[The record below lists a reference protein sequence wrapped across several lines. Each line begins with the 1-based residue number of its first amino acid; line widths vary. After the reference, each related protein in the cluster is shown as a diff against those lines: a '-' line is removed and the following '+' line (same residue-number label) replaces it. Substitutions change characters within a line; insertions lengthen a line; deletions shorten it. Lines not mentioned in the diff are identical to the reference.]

1 MQPQDDEAPQ
11 MPAPQ
16 LEDQAHTPPEDQP
29 HTPPEAAV
37 SESREPAK
45 AETPA
50 AEAEAPAEAE
60 TPTATAA
67 AGVAKRP
74 LVPMAAFERIPTRW
88 LIVAGG
94 VVGLLVVALGAAVLF
109 GGASGRS
116 TTGAPVQAAPGA
128 GAPPPSG
135 PGAGSAPDS
144 PGPSGSSAGAGGAS
158 GGGTAPGGA
167 PQPGPAGVPP
177 ASVDALKALLI
188 PAPGTDSTVDT
199 EPITDTTFE
208 GARWGVTMFW
218 ANPEGSM
225 VLAQYG
231 TADEARSAISQ
242 YRDSVH
248 QSGICDEQAVAGRAD
263 AFLCAAKGLGD
274 GVKPGDI
281 PAIGLGLRGTVVALV
296 TASDPNNVQQLLVTQ
311 LDRLP

>member
-16 LEDQAHTPPEDQP
+16 PEERAQTPSEPAHSGS
-29 HTPPEAAV
+29 PEAG
-37 SESREPAK
+37 RPGTPA
-45 AETPA
+45 AAEGETPA
-50 AEAEAPAEAE
+50 PAKTPAAP
-60 TPTATAA
+60 AA

-74 LVPMAAFERIPTRW
+74 PIPMAAFERVPTRW

-94 VVGLLVVALGAAVLF
+94 VVALVVVALGAVLLF
-109 GGASGRS
+109 GGGSGRS

-128 GAPPPSG
+128 SAPPSG
-135 PGAGSAPDS
+135 PGGGSAPDS
-144 PGPSGSSAGAGGAS
+144 PGPSRSFNGPGGAS
-158 GGGTAPGGA
+158 GGTAAGGA
-167 PQPGPAGVPP
+167 TQPGPAGVPP

-199 EPITDTTFE
+199 EPIADTTFE

-231 TADEARSAISQ
+231 TADEARTAISQ

-281 PAIGLGLRGTVVALV
+281 PAIGLGLKGTVVALV